1 LHEAER
7 MLNMKIKKVEVFA
20 ARLLLKEPFVISY
33 VHLDDMPTI
42 FVRVE
47 TDEGTVGW
55 GEAVPDQ
62 NVTGE
67 TWESTYHVIKHE
79 LAPLI
84 INEDPFAIDYI
95 HQKFSHK
102 INGVPSAKAALDIA
116 IYDLM
121 GKITGQ
127 PVYQLIGGK
136 AHEELQVPR
145 VISIKD
151 PQEMAEDARSFVEA
165 GFRNIKMKVGT
176 NADTDIERIKAVRN
190 AIGNTI
196 QLRVDA
202 NQGWNRIEAL
212 KVIRETSECHV
223 DWYEQPVKAH
233 DIRALKEI
241 RSVANHKVMIDEGVH
256 NIYDLVNVIEMR
268 AADMLNIKLMKSG
281 GIYPALALASLAEA
295 ADMPCQVGSMV
306 ESAIGTMAGAHL
318 AMSKNIIQTNEM
330 VGPLMFIKD
339 VAKVHYNRDVIQ
351 FSNNPGLGIDVD
363 EAYVNEITRFSC
375 EINKPV

>member
-1 LHEAER
+1 
-7 MLNMKIKKVEVFA
+7 MKIKKVEVFA

-136 AHEELQVPR
+136 AHKELQVPR

-202 NQGWNRIEAL
+202 NQGWNRIEAI

>member
-1 LHEAER
+1 MHEVER
-7 MLNMKIKKVEVFA
+7 MLNMRIKKVEVFA
-20 ARLLLKEPFVISY
+20 ARLLLKEPFIISY

-42 FVRVE
+42 FVRIE
-47 TDEGTVGW
+47 TDKGIVGW

-67 TWESTYHVIKHE
+67 TWESTYQIIKHE

-84 INEDPFAIDYI
+84 INEDPFAIDRI
-95 HQKFSHK
+95 HQKFNHK

-151 PQEMAEDARSFVEA
+151 PQEMAEDARSFVAA

-212 KVIRETSECHV
+212 KVIRETTDCHV

-241 RSVANHKVMIDEGVH
+241 RSVVNNKVMIDEGVH

-339 VAKVHYNRDVIQ
+339 VAKVHYNGDVIQ
-351 FSNNPGLGIDVD
+351 FSNKPGLGIEVD

-375 EINKPV
+375 EINKPI

>member
-1 LHEAER
+1 
-7 MLNMKIKKVEVFA
+7 MKIKKVEVFA

-212 KVIRETSECHV
+212 KVIRETSDCHV

-241 RSVANHKVMIDEGVH
+241 RSFANHKVMIDEGVH

-281 GIYPALALASLAEA
+281 GIYPALALASLAQA

-363 EAYVNEITRFSC
+363 EVYVNEITRFSC